1 MVARAGDWQIGRR
14 MLAAWYEKNGAAAEV
29 MKVGEL
35 PDPQP
40 GRGEVRVRLH
50 ASAVNPSDVKARA
63 GSRPIRWPKLIPNS
77 DGAGVVDKVGPGVT
91 SHRVGDR
98 VWTFNGQW
106 DRPFGTSAQMIALPA
121 KLAVPLPEALT
132 WEQGACLGIPVM
144 TAHRCLFADGPI
156 AGKVVLVTGGAGVV
170 AHYAIQLA
178 KWAGA
183 KVVTTVSSD
192 AKAAHARAAGADI
205 VINYRNESVVERIKA
220 ETGGVDHVVD
230 VDFGKN
236 LPVTAKVLRPNG
248 VIASY
253 ASMGDLEPKFPY
265 RDLFALNPT
274 IRPVLVYTMPDA
286 AKAHAHTD
294 IARWLKEAKPVF
306 AIAERYPLR
315 DVVKAHLAVERGE
328 KIGHVILTID

>member
-1 MVARAGDWQIGRR
+1 MRAT
-14 MLAAWYEKNGAAAEV
+14 WYEKNGPAAEV
-29 MKVGEL
+29 MKNGEL
-35 PDPQP
+35 PDPEP
-40 GRGEVRVRLH
+40 GPGEVRVRLY

-63 GSRPIRWPKLIPNS
+63 GGRPIRWPKLIPNS
-77 DGAGVVDKVGPGVT
+77 DGAGLIDKIGAGVK

-106 DRPFGTSAQMIALPA
+106 DRAFGTSAQFIALPA
-121 KLAVPLPEALT
+121 ALAVPLPDSLS

-144 TAHRCLFADGPI
+144 TAHRCLFADGPL
-156 AGKVVLVTGGAGVV
+156 AGKTVLVSGGAGVV

-192 AKAAHARAAGADI
+192 AKAAHACAAGADI
-205 VINYRNESVVERIKA
+205 VINYRSENVVERIRA
-220 ETGGVDHVVD
+220 ESGGVDRVVD

-236 LPVTAKVLRPNG
+236 LPVTSQVLRPDG

-253 ASMGDLEPKFPY
+253 ASMGDLTPKFPY
-265 RDLFALNPT
+265 RELFQLNPT
-274 IRPVLVYTMPDA
+274 IRPVFVYTMADE
-286 AKAHAHTD
+286 AKAQAHAD
-294 IARWLKEAKPVF
+294 IARWLAQTKPVF

-315 DVVKAHLAVERGE
+315 DVAKAHLAVERGE
-328 KIGHVILTID
+328 KIGHVILAVD